1 MSYAYVGKVLV
12 LTPAKQMMTEHGWA
26 LNSVF

>member
-1 MSYAYVGKVLV
+1 MSYAYVGNVLV
-12 LTPAKQMMTEHGWA
+12 LTPVKQVMTEHGWA